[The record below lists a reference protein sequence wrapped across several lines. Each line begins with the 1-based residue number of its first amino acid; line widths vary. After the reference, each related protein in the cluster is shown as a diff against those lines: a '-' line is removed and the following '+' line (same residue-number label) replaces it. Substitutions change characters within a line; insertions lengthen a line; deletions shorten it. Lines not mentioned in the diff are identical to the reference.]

1 MNVRELLEILQD
13 YPHDLE
19 VELAVI
25 APVVEDD
32 DDIAV
37 DRYVIEGVMP
47 WDDDDGEFVWLVGG
61 EEDDVEAF
69 INAIEEGED
78 EEQEDEAE
86 TTDGR

>member
-69 INAIEEGED
+69 INAIEDGEEEGD
-78 EEQEDEAE
+78 EQADDVE
-86 TTDGR
+86 TT

>member
-1 MNVRELLEILQD
+1 VNVRELLEILQD

-69 INAIEEGED
+69 INAIEDGED
-78 EEQEDEAE
+78 EEEEDAE